1 MRNITTMGKCKGMK
15 MRGPRNEEGQQDRRK
30 QKEKAHRFWV
40 VYKPK
45 TTKKGK
51 LRRYNRVQWDY
62 GKEVEGKSYQS
73 DMGNRQ
79 GKEILQIRE
88 DTAKHKEAGGGN
100 VGAAFDI
107 NQM

>member
-1 MRNITTMGKCKGMK
+1 MRNTTTVGKSKVMK
-15 MRGPRNEEGQQDRRK
+15 KRGPRNEEEQQDRRK

-62 GKEVEGKSYQS
+62 GKEEEGKSLIVI
-73 DMGNRQ
+73 G
-79 GKEILQIRE
+79 
-88 DTAKHKEAGGGN
+88 
-100 VGAAFDI
+100 
-107 NQM
+107 

>member
-1 MRNITTMGKCKGMK
+1 MRSITTVGKSKVMKKGA
-15 MRGPRNEEGQQDRRK
+15 PRNEEEQQDRRK

-62 GKEVEGKSYQS
+62 GKEEEGKSYQN

-100 VGAAFDI
+100 DGLGY
-107 NQM
+107 